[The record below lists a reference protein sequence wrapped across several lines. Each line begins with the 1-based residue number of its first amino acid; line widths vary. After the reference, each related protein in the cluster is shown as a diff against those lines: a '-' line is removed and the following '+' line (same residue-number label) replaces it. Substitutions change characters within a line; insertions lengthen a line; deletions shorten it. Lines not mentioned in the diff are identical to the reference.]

1 MRIRFLVP
9 VFLVVALC
17 VSGVFAATPKSSQ
30 KKASSAAKSKTRP
43 KSKTKKSKKK
53 KKVSAV
59 RIRRMRRAFVA
70 STELK
75 PMARQLLDSR
85 SRAAYAGV
93 EAYGRKHAHDDAG
106 MLANLALGYAH
117 ILDHEPAQAIPPL
130 RAAQARAGDLSD
142 YAVYF
147 LGSACQAAG
156 ETEAAL
162 QTLRGF
168 ESRFPDSI
176 FLRDAVVVYGNA
188 LVTSGRA
195 PEAVPILQNNRLPTR
210 SDLELAL
217 GRALLRA
224 GDAARGADVLRHIY
238 YSMPLAGEAAEAG
251 ALLRAAGG
259 LGGNFALEKARA
271 DQIAQ
276 ARRFRDAAQE
286 YRELLKMASAE
297 DRPSVEVAL
306 AGALHRSGD
315 DRQARDILEHVAPAS
330 AELNAERL
338 FYLLEIARS
347 DRDDGRLASILSQ
360 LRQAAPASTWL
371 EQGLLTAGN
380 MLLLRND
387 YDPAIDA
394 YREIHQRFG
403 QGRFGAYAHWKV
415 AWLSLRQGRVEAARR
430 GFEEQIALYP
440 TSPQV
445 PAALYWRAR
454 LAEEEHGAPRAR
466 AYYEKLTQRFRN
478 YYYAEL
484 ARERLRELQAQAADP
499 DPLLDKIPPLRIS
512 NNFGDTEPPAD
523 DLRAQK
529 ARLLGN
535 GGLTEFAIRELKMAA
550 QEDGSAWATIE
561 MARLY
566 RQNEQYHRALEL
578 LKRTVPAYFSL
589 ELEALPRPYWEDL
602 FPRPWWTDVKHY
614 AGANQLDPFL
624 VASLIRQESE
634 FNPAAIS
641 GANALGLMQLLPSTG
656 RKLAREMKVRRYSN
670 QQLLTPK
677 LNLQLGTRYFRELVD
692 HFNGRLEYALAAYNA
707 GSDRV
712 ESWLAAGNFRDPQE
726 FVESIPFT
734 ETREYVQAILR
745 NAVVYRQLYG
755 KP

>member
-1 MRIRFLVP
+1 VRIRFLVP
-9 VFLVVALC
+9 VLLVVVLC

-30 KKASSAAKSKTRP
+30 KKAGSAAKSRTKP
-43 KSKTKKSKKK
+43 KSKTGKSKKK
-53 KKVSAV
+53 KVSPV
-59 RIRRMRRAFVA
+59 RIRRIRRAFVA

-75 PMARQLLDSR
+75 PMARQLLDDR
-85 SRAAYAGV
+85 TRAAYAGV
-93 EAYGRKHAHDDAG
+93 ETYARKHAHDDAG
-106 MLANLALGYAH
+106 VLANLALGYAH
-117 ILDHEPAQAIPPL
+117 ILDRDPAKAIAPL
-130 RAAQARAGDLSD
+130 RAAQARAADLSD
-142 YAVYF
+142 YAVYL
-147 LGSACQAAG
+147 LGSAYQATAQ
-156 ETEAAL
+156 TDAAL
-162 QTLRGF
+162 ETLRAF
-168 ESRFPDSI
+168 DTRFPDSI
-176 FLRDAVVVYGNA
+176 FLRDAAVVYGNA
-188 LVTSGRA
+188 LVTSGRPA
-195 PEAVPILQNNRLPTR
+195 EAVPILEKNRLPAR

-224 GDAARGADVLRHIY
+224 GDAARGADVLRHVY
-238 YSMPLAGEAAEAG
+238 YSMPLAAESDEAG
-251 ALLRAAGG
+251 SLLRAAGG
-259 LGGNFALEKARA
+259 LGGNFALEKSRA

-276 ARRFRDAAQE
+276 ARRYREAAQE
-286 YRELLKMASAE
+286 YRELLNMAGAE
-297 DRPSVEVAL
+297 DRASVEVAL

-315 DRQARDILEHVAPAS
+315 DRQARNILEHLSPGS

-347 DRDDGRLASILSQ
+347 DKDDDRFAGIMSQ
-360 LRQAAPASTWL
+360 LRQAAPASAWL

-380 MLLLRND
+380 MFLLRND
-387 YDPAIDA
+387 YDRAIDA

-403 QGRFGAYAHWKV
+403 QGRFAAYAHWKV
-415 AWLSLRQGRVEAARR
+415 AWLSLRQGRMEEARR

-440 TSPQV
+440 ASPQV
-445 PAALYWRAR
+445 PAAIYWRAR
-454 LAEEEHGAPRAR
+454 LAEEEQGVTRAR

-484 ARERLRELQAQAADP
+484 ARERLRGLHVAAGDP
-499 DPLLDKIPPLRIS
+499 DPLLEKIPPLHF
-512 NNFGDTEPPAD
+512 NHTFGETEPPSD

-535 GGLTEFAIRELKMAA
+535 GGLTDFAIRELKMAA
-550 QEDGSAWATIE
+550 QQDGGAWATIE

-566 RQNEQYHRALEL
+566 RENQQYHRAVEL
-578 LKRTVPAYFSL
+578 LKRAVPSYFSL
-589 ELEALPRPYWEDL
+589 ELDALPRPYWEDL
-602 FPRPWWTDVKHY
+602 FPRPWWTEVKQY

-641 GANALGLMQLLPSTG
+641 SANALGLMQLLPSTG
-656 RKLAREMKVRRYSN
+656 RKLARQMKVRRYSN

-677 LNLQLGTRYFRELVD
+677 LNLQLGTRYFRELMD

-712 ESWLAAGNFRDPQE
+712 DSWLAAGNFRDPQE
-726 FVESIPFT
+726 FVESIPFS